1 MRCSCRLAGN
11 IEHGGDLSSTRE
23 GLADFVSTA
32 LMNQGL
38 PTATCCLA
46 FPSST

>member
-1 MRCSCRLAGN
+1 MRYNYPLGSS
-11 IEHGGDLSSTRE
+11 IEHGGNLSSTRE
-23 GLADFVSTA
+23 GLADFVATV

-38 PTATCCLA
+38 TTATCCLA